1 MRFEPW
7 ARRNSCIIRRM
18 ARAARMYLRRPD
30 RDPRCRVGAEG
41 RISNQPSA
49 NGRKRGITHPQTAV
63 STPRHRS
70 LARPARPG
78 HVRALPDCDDSRV
91 TSAPRTACHTH
102 CLPACLPAACLAAI
116 HAPFCTDYTQ
126 STHVSSLVCLTHV
139 HTVYTHE
146 RQSAKC
152 MHLATMISSSIR
164 KIQPSIEARATPPT
178 APPRCLRRTESHR
191 SRGAAAAVRRHSPR
205 CSSPPPPALARGRP
219 PSTAAGTAPASKRS
233 LGGAPRPHDSTG
245 CARPEP
251 AL

>member
-1 MRFEPW
+1 
-7 ARRNSCIIRRM
+7 
-18 ARAARMYLRRPD
+18 MYLRI
-30 RDPRCRVGAEG
+30 GSALSG
-41 RISNQPSA
+41 RNGRRGSPTNQGQ
-49 NGRKRGITHPQTAV
+49 GRKRGITHPQTAV

-70 LARPARPG
+70 LARPSRPG
-78 HVRALPDCDDSRV
+78 HVRALPDCDSRA

-102 CLPACLPAACLAAI
+102 CLPACLPACCLPGCHTRSI
-116 HAPFCTDYTQ
+116 LYR
-126 STHVSSLVCLTHV
+126 L
-139 HTVYTHE
+139 HTVHARVLTRLPHTCPHSIHPPEAE
-146 RQSAKC
+146 REVHASC
-152 MHLATMISSSIR
+152 ISMISSSIR

-219 PSTAAGTAPASKRS
+219 PSTAAGTAPASKGS